1 MSSLV
6 GCQIEMVEAGSS
18 FAGKVIQENAN
29 LGKLVVLLDTGELQ
43 NFFRRDL
50 TSITVLKIKTRPE
63 SKMSGCGGQPL
74 AQLGRK
80 MQDYLPR
87 SRVDEDR
94 TVDNAKHMPS
104 EPGRRGNYV
113 DERCVRSEEEMKEIF
128 SSVRPE
134 RAVLPSRIERPE
146 TLGKVCTPFFIWF
159 FQKKR
164 LMISS

>member
-18 FAGKVIQENAN
+18 FAGKVIQENAS

-50 TSITVLKIKTRPE
+50 TSITVLKIKTSPE
-63 SKMSGCGGQPL
+63 SKMSGYGYQPL

-80 MQDYLPR
+80 MQDNLPR

-94 TVDNAKHMPS
+94 TVDNTKHMPS
-104 EPGRRGNYV
+104 EPGRRGNFV

-146 TLGKVCTPFFIWF
+146 TLGKVCTPSFIWF
-159 FQKKR
+159 FQKNA
-164 LMISS
+164 